1 MKKYKYYTGENGVR
15 KRMPIDLA
23 SRLNLNYLALT
34 NKTNKVGEFDLP
46 EIVCNTEVFPDYI
59 VGYSN
64 PGNYHKSPNTAVAWY
79 QFDDTFDG
87 IDGLYNAIYY
97 NDKKLLEKYKK
108 RFKGVKFFISP
119 DYSEMG
125 DVDVIENLYRAK
137 KARVVS
143 IWLTVELGAIVIPNI
158 TFPRVEDIL
167 LYLRGYE
174 NCTVV
179 AFSTMCYI
187 DDRKEREYLKEA
199 VKKTVD
205 YLNLKAIVVYDVCKS
220 NDAVYEVFEYA
231 INKGIKIIIPPNNL
245 KVRNAVN
252 KEAV

>member
-1 MKKYKYYTGENGVR
+1 
-15 KRMPIDLA
+15 
-23 SRLNLNYLALT
+23 
-34 NKTNKVGEFDLP
+34 
-46 EIVCNTEVFPDYI
+46 
-59 VGYSN
+59 
-64 PGNYHKSPNTAVAWY
+64 
-79 QFDDTFDG
+79 
-87 IDGLYNAIYY
+87 
-97 NDKKLLEKYKK
+97 
-108 RFKGVKFFISP
+108 
-119 DYSEMG
+119 MG